1 MQDMIIQDLFDVVE
15 YIFER
20 EGHKREEYIDAFGE
34 DSDLVQNH
42 IATKA
47 LRLLAAAEPGVDD
60 QDRAYGPNKGE

>member
-1 MQDMIIQDLFDVVE
+1 MHDTIIQDLSDVVE

-47 LRLLAAAEPGVDD
+47 LRLLAAAEPVADD
-60 QDRAYGPNKGE
+60 TDRAYGPKK

>member
-1 MQDMIIQDLFDVVE
+1 MHDTIIQDLFDVVE

-34 DSDLVQNH
+34 DSDIVQNH

-47 LRLLAAAEPGVDD
+47 LRLLAAAEPVADD
-60 QDRAYGPNKGE
+60 TDRAYGPHKGA

>member
-1 MQDMIIQDLFDVVE
+1 MQDTIIQDLFDVVE

-20 EGHKREEYIDAFGE
+20 EGHKRDEYIDAYGE

-47 LRLLAAAEPGVDD
+47 LRLLAAAEPVADD
-60 QDRAYGPNKGE
+60 QDRAYGPHKGA

>member
-1 MQDMIIQDLFDVVE
+1 MQDTIIQDLFDVVE

-47 LRLLAAAEPGVDD
+47 LRLLAAAEPVADD
-60 QDRAYGPNKGE
+60 QDRAYGPKK

>member
-47 LRLLAAAEPGVDD
+47 LRLLAAAEPVADD
-60 QDRAYGPNKGE
+60 QDRAYGPSMK

>member
-1 MQDMIIQDLFDVVE
+1 MQDTIIQDLFDVVE
-15 YIFER
+15 YILER

-47 LRLLAAAEPGVDD
+47 LRLLAAAEPVADD
-60 QDRAYGPNKGE
+60 TDRAYGPKK